1 MEEKQ
6 FDVALSFAGED
17 RPYVERVAQLLQEN
31 GIEVFYDN
39 FNKVDLWGRNLID
52 HLGKIYSEQSR
63 FIVMFISQHYA
74 EKDWTNHE
82 RKFAQERA
90 FKIDED
96 CILPVRFD
104 DTEIPGLPT
113 TTCYIDLR
121 HTSEEELVQLII
133 EKVAPESFSDED
145 EEFSEDETE
154 DDQEESSILYSA
166 RKKLKSDTHATYICN
181 LDEGDVIEYKIES
194 DQEIEV
200 LLLDEADYKFWA
212 KNDEPKSYYERYE
225 NITTV
230 ENSFVAPET
239 GIFRIVAANYYSEEK
254 VNVDV
259 EIISLQ
265 S

>member
-52 HLGKIYSEQSR
+52 HLGKIYAEQSR
-63 FIVMFISQHYA
+63 FIVMFISEHYA

-90 FKIDED
+90 FKMDED

-104 DTEIPGLPT
+104 DTEILGLPT

-145 EEFSEDETE
+145 EEFLEDENEE
-154 DDQEESSILYSA
+154 DESRILYSE
-166 RKKLKSDTHATYICN
+166 RKKLKFDTHVAYICS
-181 LDEGDVIEYKIES
+181 LDKGDVIEYKIES
-194 DQEIEV
+194 DQEIDI
-200 LLLDEADYKFWA
+200 LLLDDQDYEFWA
-212 KNDEPKSYYERYE
+212 ENNELESYYERYE
-225 NITTV
+225 DSTIV
-230 ENSFVAPET
+230 EDSFTAPEKGT
-239 GIFRIVAANYYSEEK
+239 FHIVAANYNLEK
-254 VNVDV
+254 IAIDV
-259 EIISLQ
+259 EITLSK